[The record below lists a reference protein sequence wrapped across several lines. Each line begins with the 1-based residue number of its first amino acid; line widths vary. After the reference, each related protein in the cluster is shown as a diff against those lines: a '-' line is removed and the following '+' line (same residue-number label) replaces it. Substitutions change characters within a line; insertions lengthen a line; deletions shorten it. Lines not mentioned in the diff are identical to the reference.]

1 MVRQHFVYLENVS
14 GILANHPVCMYE
26 GNSFVELKE
35 KFFDNLPFVPPS
47 NDLFDFY
54 NRRYGSSNKIL
65 LNDTMTLD
73 HIEDVFVRACAKNS

>member
-14 GILANHPVCMYE
+14 GVIANHPVCMYE
-26 GNSFVELKE
+26 GNSFAKLKE

-54 NRRYGSSNKIL
+54 NRRYGSSNKTL
-65 LNDTMTLD
+65 LTDDMTLD
-73 HIEDVFVRACAKNS
+73 NIDDVYVRARVKNS